1 MSNLEHRTFV
11 EPVEFRGADNG
22 RTIRAEGIAMRY
34 GARSKPIGGKF
45 IEQFQPGTFTKTLG
59 DRAEV
64 RSHNEHHGPYL
75 ASTANGS
82 LTITDTRSEMSY
94 GIDLPDTT
102 AGRDAAVLL
111 ERRDIKGSSIG
122 FRAMPG
128 GDAWTVDDDSG
139 MALRS
144 VTNAALGVIDLTI
157 APYYDDST
165 AAMALRSLAADVG
178 MEVRS
183 LLEAADRGELPT
195 LIASP
200 PGEDEETDTDLDD
213 SLNSIVVRPR
223 LSGLM
228 Y

>member
-1 MSNLEHRTFV
+1 MSHYEHRSFI
-11 EPVEFRGADNG
+11 EPVEFRGAENG
-22 RTIRAEGIAMRY
+22 RTIRAVGVAMRY
-34 GARSKPIGGKF
+34 GARSKPIDGKF
-45 IEQFQPGTFTKTLG
+45 IEQFQPATFAKTLSDG
-59 DRAEV
+59 AEV

-75 ASTANGS
+75 GATSNGS
-82 LTITDTRSEMSY
+82 LTLTDSRSELAYELS
-94 GIDLPDTT
+94 LPDTT

-128 GDAWTVDDDSG
+128 GDAWSVDTDSG

-144 VTNAALGVIDLTI
+144 VSNAHLGVIDLTI

-165 AAMALRSLAADVG
+165 AAMALRSLAADKG

-200 PGEDEETDTDLDD
+200 PGDDEETEEVPDD
-213 SLNSIVVRPR
+213 SLTSIVRPP
-223 LSGLM
+223 LSALM